1 MKTQKSI
8 ADLRAEEILDSRGNP
23 TIEVTAVLA
32 SGVHARAAV
41 PSGASTGR
49 FEALELR
56 DQDMGRYSGKGVLH
70 ACANVRG
77 IILPALRGMDVT
89 KQQNLDRAMLELDG
103 TPNKAKLGANAILAV
118 SLACARLAA
127 QVQGL
132 PLYHSMREAFRLP
145 HKEFTLPTPMLNIIN
160 GGKHADNGIDFQEYM
175 IIPHAKTFSEK
186 MRMASEVYFQLG
198 ALLRSKGFQTLVGD
212 EGGFA
217 PKCVSNTQPLDFL
230 SEAISRTPYRS
241 GSDLTY
247 GLDVAASEFY
257 LPEQHRYFL
266 SLEKKL
272 LGSAELIARYK
283 ELLAAYPLTS
293 IEDGL
298 AEEDWNGWI
307 ALTGQ
312 LKKDTLLI
320 GDDLFVT
327 NRQRLER
334 GIGSGAANAIIIKP
348 NQIGTLTE
356 TMETTACAQ
365 KNGYSVVVSHR
376 SGETGDSFIAD
387 LAVAVQAP
395 YIKAGAVARG
405 ERLAKYNRLLEI
417 EQELA
422 E

>member
-1 MKTQKSI
+1 MRTQQGI
-8 ADLRAEEILDSRGNP
+8 TDLRAEEILDSRGNP
-23 TIEVTAVLA
+23 TIEVTAVLE

-49 FEALELR
+49 FEAIELR
-56 DQDMGRYSGKGVLH
+56 DQDQGRYNGKGVLQ

-77 IILPALRGMDVT
+77 FILPALRGMDVA
-89 KQQNLDRAMLELDG
+89 KQQSLDRAMLQLDG

-127 QVQGL
+127 HVQGL
-132 PLYHSMREAFRLP
+132 PLYRSLRETFGLP
-145 HKEFTLPTPMLNIIN
+145 HKGFALPTPMLNIIN

-175 IIPHAKTFSEK
+175 IVPHAKTFAEK

-198 ALLRSKGFQTLVGD
+198 AQLRSKGLQTLVGD

-217 PKCVSNTQPLDFL
+217 PKCVSNSQPLDFL
-230 SEAISRTPYRS
+230 SEAISKTPYRS
-241 GSDLTY
+241 GTDLTY
-247 GLDVAASEFY
+247 ALDVAASELY
-257 LPEQHRYFL
+257 LPEQRRYFL
-266 SLEKKL
+266 ALEKKL
-272 LGSAELIARYK
+272 VRSEELIARYR
-283 ELLAAYPLTS
+283 ELLAAYPLAS

-298 AEEDWNGWI
+298 AEEDWDGWT

-312 LKKDTLLI
+312 LSKNALLV

-334 GIGSGAANAIIIKP
+334 GIGLGAANAIIIKP
-348 NQIGTLTE
+348 NQVGTLTE
-356 TMETTACAQ
+356 TMETIACAQ
-365 KNGYSVVVSHR
+365 KNNYTVIISHR